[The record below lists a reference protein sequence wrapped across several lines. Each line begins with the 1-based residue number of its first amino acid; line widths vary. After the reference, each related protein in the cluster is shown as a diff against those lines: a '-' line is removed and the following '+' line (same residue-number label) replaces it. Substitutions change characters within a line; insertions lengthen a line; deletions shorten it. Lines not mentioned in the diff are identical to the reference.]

1 MIFDAVMT
9 MIYQACGGFVD
20 LLPGGEA
27 APSWVAESFGYLFSV
42 DALFPL
48 GKVSA
53 FVGTVASIE
62 MSLLL
67 YALMSKMW
75 SRQ

>member
-1 MIFDAVMT
+1 MIFDAIMT
-9 MIYQACGGFVD
+9 MIYQAAGGFVD
-20 LLPGGEA
+20 MLPGGES
-27 APSWVAESFGYLFSV
+27 APGWVSSSFGYLFSI

-53 FVGTVASIE
+53 FVSTVAGIE
-62 MSLLL
+62 LSLLT

-75 SRQ
+75 SRR